1 MRMKRSSLLL
11 VFLLPALA
19 AICPSADAQ
28 PGTRL
33 STPAWTEFRVVARR
47 YDSLQAVF
55 KTMQEEHPELKRNP
69 LLMQSRLQ
77 NGLQEITAIYQAV
90 PAKAQAAMT
99 SVQGLDG
106 YGLED
111 LRLIKLAAISLNDIP
126 KAQGANERL
135 AALLRDPDSIRQV
148 KRELAQLSALQGEL
162 DKAAALATD
171 ENLSDASEMEKA
183 QLYGSI
189 ATGAADDGRLE
200 QAKDYAA
207 RTVKA
212 LRSYQL
218 QDLNAPGMPVDSMQ
232 RAELKKM
239 QDYYFTSQ
247 LADVV
252 GSVAW
257 LCKST
262 GGTAAKDAF
271 LASMRGLVGDSAL
284 WAQTSSG
291 LDANIQKLDGERKT
305 LNQPAPA
312 WAPHE
317 WIGTPPLA
325 LEGLAGK
332 VVLVDF
338 FATWCKPC
346 IMAFPHLRE
355 WTERYAAQGLVVV
368 GLTNA
373 QGRYDGKTLGAD
385 EEFAKV
391 KDDFIPKH
399 KLTWAIGVEKSGRK
413 TFTDYGVNGIPHVV
427 LIDRKGVLRY
437 LKVGAADYDKTEKM
451 IKKLLAE
458 K

>member
-1 MRMKRSSLLL
+1 MKRLPIA
-11 VFLLPALA
+11 FACFLPALA
-19 AICPSADAQ
+19 ALCATALAQ
-28 PGTRL
+28 HGTRL
-33 STPAWTEFRVVARR
+33 STPEWTEFRVVARR

-55 KTMQEEHPELKRNP
+55 KKMQEDQPELKRNP

-90 PAKAQAAMT
+90 PSKAQPAMA
-99 SVQGLDG
+99 SVQSLDG

-189 ATGAADDGRLE
+189 ATGAADDGRLD

-218 QDLNAPGMPVDSMQ
+218 QDLDAPGMPADSMQ

-247 LADVV
+247 LSDVV
-252 GSVAW
+252 GAVAW

-271 LASMRGLVGDSAL
+271 LAAMRGLVGDSAL
-284 WAQTSSG
+284 WAQTTAG
-291 LDANIQKLDGERKT
+291 IDATMQKLDGERKT

-312 WAPHE
+312 WAAHE
-317 WIGTPPLA
+317 WIGTTPLT

-346 IMAFPHLRE
+346 IMAFPHLRD
-355 WTERYAAQGLVVV
+355 WTERYAGQGLVVV
-368 GLTNA
+368 GLTNS
-373 QGRYDGKTLGAD
+373 QGRYDGKQLGAD
-385 EEFAKV
+385 EEFAKL

-399 KLTWAIGVEKSGRK
+399 KINWAVGVEKSGRK
-413 TFTDYGVNGIPHVV
+413 TFTEYGVNGIPHVV

-437 LKVGAADYDKTEKM
+437 FKVGAADYDKTEKM